1 MTIDDLEQQEYEVRK
16 DTENFYGINR
26 NGFCDYALDGVE
38 LLWQGIS
45 YLRNVDKTDIS
56 KDWENFN
63 IAIRS
68 LSWFHYYRITFTFK
82 SIYNLALSGY
92 YTESAILLR
101 HVLETFIRLRYILKS
116 KNIELVNLAFAGHY
130 GYKGRKFPVR
140 YKHMFDDIA
149 PGIYK
154 EYQLLCDFAH
164 GAGLSTILK
173 TDIKSKN
180 ISLDGGVVFRP
191 YEVTYI
197 LNQYTVYLLA
207 HLELMMW
214 IWPEI
219 KSNVPE
225 IYSCKYKKLL
235 SLLWKIMDSFEKME
249 KIKIWYKKVQNLIII
264 KE

>member
-1 MTIDDLEQQEYEVRK
+1 MSTNWITIDDLELQEYKVRK
-16 DTENFYGINR
+16 ETENFYGKNR
-26 NGFCDYALDGVE
+26 SGFCDCALDGVE

-56 KDWENFN
+56 KDWDNFN

-101 HVLETFIRLRYILKS
+101 HVLETLIRHRYIFRS

-130 GYKGRKFPVR
+130 GYKGRKFPVK
-140 YKHMFDDIA
+140 YKVMFDDIT
-149 PGIYK
+149 PGLYK

-173 TDIKSKN
+173 TNITDNKSKN
-180 ISLDGGVVFRP
+180 ISLDGGVVFKP
-191 YEVTYI
+191 CEVTYI

-219 KSNVPE
+219 KSNMPE
-225 IYSCKYKKLL
+225 KYSCKYEKLL
-235 SLLWKIMDSFEKME
+235 SLLWKIMDSFEKTE
-249 KIKIWYKKVQNLIII
+249 NQNLV
-264 KE
+264 